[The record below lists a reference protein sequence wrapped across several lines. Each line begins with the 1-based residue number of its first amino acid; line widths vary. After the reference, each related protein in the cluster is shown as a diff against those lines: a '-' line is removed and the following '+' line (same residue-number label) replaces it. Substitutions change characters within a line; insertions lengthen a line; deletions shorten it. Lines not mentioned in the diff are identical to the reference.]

1 MRKVSEADRIFYF
14 EKNFVTLDGLW
25 MLEIEKEIG
34 WDAALTIDTTVWIR
48 LLKIIIRRLKKYL
61 NITTNSLLDIV
72 EILTFRWSVEGWKY
86 ETNQISKTEVEIKV
100 TECPYKAMMD
110 RNTKRHDKIPLVCK
124 NMCHP
129 LYKTV
134 IEDFNPK
141 ITLKRSTSM
150 GLGDDFC
157 NFSLKLKEI
166 N

>member
-1 MRKVSEADRIFYF
+1 MRKVSEADRLFYF

-48 LLKIIIRRLKKYL
+48 LLKIVIRRLKKYL
-61 NITTNSLLDIV
+61 NINTNSLSDFI

-86 ETNQISKTEVEIKV
+86 ETHQISNTEIEIKV

-110 RNTKRHDKIPLVCK
+110 RNPKRHDKIPMVCE

-134 IEDFNPK
+134 IEDFNPNFNFERK
-141 ITLKRSTSM
+141 GFM
-150 GLGDDFC
+150 GLGDNFC
-157 NFSLKLKEI
+157 NFILSLKETE
-166 N
+166 

>member
-1 MRKVSEADRIFYF
+1 MRKVSEADRLFYF

-25 MLEIEKEIG
+25 MLETEKEIG
-34 WDAALTIDTTVWIR
+34 WDAALKIDTTVWIR

-61 NITTNSLLDIV
+61 NITTNSLSDIV

-86 ETNQISKTEVEIKV
+86 ETNQISKIEVEIKV

-110 RNTKRHDKIPLVCK
+110 RNTKRHDEIPLVCK
-124 NMCHP
+124 NMCRP

-141 ITLKRSTSM
+141 IILERNGFM
-150 GLGDDFC
+150 GLGDNFC
-157 NFSLKLKEI
+157 NFTLSLKEI
-166 N
+166 K